1 MRKTYIGMA
10 IAVVVGT
17 FLFVLP
23 RALAEHGGQS
33 AATSVVSS
41 TDAGTTTSTSG
52 LQANT
57 STSDNQTNTPLAV
70 DNGSLKCRYPTA
82 DTKLSLSPDSAKYA
96 KPTKVTFTGTL
107 SMNNCGLA
115 NKPITLFNA
124 QSGSVVGTAT
134 TNNDGSYKIQVQVNV
149 TSSYVAKFA
158 GDSQNPPA
166 TSNLSN
172 IVIGH

>member
-23 RALAEHGGQS
+23 RALAEHGGPS

-41 TDAGTTTSTSG
+41 TDSGTTTSTSG
-52 LQANT
+52 LQTNT
-57 STSDNQTNTPLAV
+57 STSDNQTNTALTA
-70 DNGSLKCRYPTA
+70 DSGSINCRYPTA
-82 DTKLSLSPDSAKYA
+82 DTKLSLSPASATYA
-96 KPTKVTFTGTL
+96 RPTKVTFSGTL

-115 NKPITLFNA
+115 NKPIRLYNA

-134 TNNDGSYKIQVQVNV
+134 TNNVGSYSIQVQVTK